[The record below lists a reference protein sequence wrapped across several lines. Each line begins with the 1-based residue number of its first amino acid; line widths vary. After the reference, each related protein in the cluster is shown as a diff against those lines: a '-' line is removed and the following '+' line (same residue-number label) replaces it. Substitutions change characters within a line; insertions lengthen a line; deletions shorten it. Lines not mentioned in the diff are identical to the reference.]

1 MASLGTEESGHCRQ
15 AAVAERYKQESMY
28 GLSAPQKLAIVERW
42 LLVKVGLYNKIM
54 YLVLPMR
61 CSFIL
66 SKTGVMSSRVRVFC
80 PANPLKNENNPPPR
94 PEDLVLKNEK

>member
-1 MASLGTEESGHCRQ
+1 MAIVDRCLLQRGLNKSQCMDYPPKKIGHCGG
-15 AAVAERYKQESMY
+15 V
-28 GLSAPQKLAIVERW
+28 AIVERC

-80 PANPLKNENNPPPR
+80 PANPLKNENSPPPR

>member
-1 MASLGTEESGHCRQ
+1 MDYLP
-15 AAVAERYKQESMY
+15 K
-28 GLSAPQKLAIVERW
+28 KLATVERCQ
-42 LLVKVGLYNKIM
+42 LVKVGLYNKIM

-80 PANPLKNENNPPPR
+80 PANPLKNENSPPPR

>member
-1 MASLGTEESGHCRQ
+1 MATVDRRLLQRGLNKSQ
-15 AAVAERYKQESMY
+15 SMDY
-28 GLSAPQKLAIVERW
+28 LPKKLATVERCQ
-42 LLVKVGLYNKIM
+42 LVKVGLYNKIM

-94 PEDLVLKNEK
+94 PEDLFLKNEK

>member
-1 MASLGTEESGHCRQ
+1 MATVDRRLLQRGLNKSQ
-15 AAVAERYKQESMY
+15 SMDY
-28 GLSAPQKLAIVERW
+28 LPKKLATVERCQ
-42 LLVKVGLYNKIM
+42 LVKVGLYNKIM

-66 SKTGVMSSRVRVFC
+66 SKTGVMSSRARVFC

-94 PEDLVLKNEK
+94 PEDLFLKNEK